1 MRAIATADVDR
12 LTQIKGVG
20 RKTAERLAL
29 ELREKILTLPSAA
42 GRAASP
48 APAPPARRAGGPLGD
63 VYGALVQ
70 LGYKP
75 ARSNRCW
82 TRWIRRG
89 RSPSWCARRWARC
102 GGDSDGAQTTRRRDE
117 PHGARRRPSARS
129 RPAPASRRD
138 RDEDAALRPRSF
150 AEFVGQKKIA
160 ENLAV
165 YVQAARKRGDALDH
179 VLLSGPPGLG
189 KTTLAYLLAREM
201 GTEVRVTS
209 GPGAGAQGRPGR
221 ASSRRSARGD
231 MLFIDEIHRLQPVIE
246 ESLYPAM
253 EDFRIE
259 LVTGAGAGARAI
271 PLPIERF
278 TLVGAT
284 TRTGQLG
291 SPLLSASG
299 SSRRSRSTRAD
310 ELTTIVRRS
319 ARLLGIP
326 IDDAGA
332 EEIGRRARG
341 TPRIANRLLR
351 RIRDFA
357 DVRGDGRITRDVA
370 EYALGRLEV
379 DAVGLDAGDRRIL
392 STIVKRFDGGPVGID
407 SLAASLAEDRD
418 TLEFVYE
425 PYLIQEGFLIR
436 TPRGRQVTSRAY
448 EHLGLPPP
456 ARNQGRCF
464 S

>member
-1 MRAIATADVDR
+1 MARNKHEDEPGDGIQSERVVSADASAIA
-12 LTQIKGVG
+12 L
-20 RKTAERLAL
+20 
-29 ELREKILTLPSAA
+29 S
-42 GRAASP
+42 
-48 APAPPARRAGGPLGD
+48 
-63 VYGALVQ
+63 
-70 LGYKP
+70 
-75 ARSNRCW
+75 
-82 TRWIRRG
+82 
-89 RSPSWCARRWARC
+89 
-102 GGDSDGAQTTRRRDE
+102 
-117 PHGARRRPSARS
+117 
-129 RPAPASRRD
+129 RD

-150 AEFVGQKKIA
+150 AEFVGQRKVA

-189 KTTLAYLLAREM
+189 KTTLAFLLAREM
-201 GTEVRVTS
+201 GSEVRITS
-209 GPGAGAQGRPGR
+209 GPVLERKGDLVGILTSLG
-221 ASSRRSARGD
+221 RGD
-231 MLFIDEIHRLQPVIE
+231 VLFIDEIHRLQPVLE

-259 LVTGAGAGARAI
+259 LVTGTGAGARAI

-291 SPLLSASG
+291 SPLLSRFGIVETFEFYSP
-299 SSRRSRSTRAD
+299 AD
-310 ELTTIVRRS
+310 LTTIVKRS

-326 IDDAGA
+326 IEDAGA

-357 DVRGDGRITRDVA
+357 DVRGDGRVTRDLA

-379 DAVGLDAGDRRIL
+379 DAAGLDAGDRKIL
-392 STIVKRFDGGPVGID
+392 TTIVNRFDGGPVGID

-425 PYLIQEGFLIR
+425 PYLIQEGFLLR
-436 TPRGRQVTSRAY
+436 TPRGRQITRRAY
-448 EHLGLPPP
+448 DHLGLPVPSRP
-456 ARNQGRCF
+456 QGTLF
-464 S
+464 

>member
-1 MRAIATADVDR
+1 MS
-12 LTQIKGVG
+12 
-20 RKTAERLAL
+20 RKRHDE
-29 ELREKILTLPSAA
+29 EQGAA
-42 GRAASP
+42 PAGDDQRVLSP
-48 APAPPARRAGGPLGD
+48 APVAG
-63 VYGALVQ
+63 
-70 LGYKP
+70 
-75 ARSNRCW
+75 
-82 TRWIRRG
+82 
-89 RSPSWCARRWARC
+89 SP
-102 GGDSDGAQTTRRRDE
+102 
-117 PHGARRRPSARS
+117 
-129 RPAPASRRD
+129 D

-150 AEFVGQKKIA
+150 AEFVGQRKIA

-189 KTTLAYLLAREM
+189 KTTLAYLLAHEM

-209 GPGAGAQGRPGR
+209 GPALERKGDLAGILTSLG
-221 ASSRRSARGD
+221 RGD
-231 MLFIDEIHRLQPVIE
+231 ILFIDEIHRLQAVIE

-259 LVTGAGAGARAI
+259 LITGTGAGARAI

-291 SPLLSASG
+291 SPLLSRFGIVEPFTFYTPA
-299 SSRRSRSTRAD
+299 

-319 ARLLGIP
+319 AGLLGIP
-326 IDDAGA
+326 IEPAGA

-351 RIRDFA
+351 RVRDFA
-357 DVRGDGRITRDVA
+357 EVRGDGRVTKDVA
-370 EYALGRLEV
+370 EYALNRLEV
-379 DAVGLDAGDRRIL
+379 DHLGLDAGDRKIL
-392 STIVKRFDGGPVGID
+392 STIIVRFDGGPVGID
-407 SLAASLAEDRD
+407 SLAASLADDRD

-436 TPRGRQVTSRAY
+436 TPRGRQVTRRAY
-448 EHLGLPPP
+448 EHLNLPPP
-456 ARNQGRCF
+456 SRPGGAGQATLF
-464 S
+464 

>member
-1 MRAIATADVDR
+1 M
-12 LTQIKGVG
+12 
-20 RKTAERLAL
+20 
-29 ELREKILTLPSAA
+29 
-42 GRAASP
+42 
-48 APAPPARRAGGPLGD
+48 
-63 VYGALVQ
+63 
-70 LGYKP
+70 
-75 ARSNRCW
+75 
-82 TRWIRRG
+82 
-89 RSPSWCARRWARC
+89 
-102 GGDSDGAQTTRRRDE
+102 
-117 PHGARRRPSARS
+117 ARS
-129 RPAPASRRD
+129 RHEDEGAAPSHAPARVLSGEVVSAAASELD
-138 RDEDAALRPRSF
+138 DDAALRPRSF
-150 AEFVGQKKIA
+150 AEFVGQRKVA

-189 KTTLAYLLAREM
+189 KTTLAFLLAREM
-201 GTEVRVTS
+201 GSQIRVTS
-209 GPGAGAQGRPGR
+209 GPALERKGDLAGILTSLG
-221 ASSRRSARGD
+221 RGD
-231 MLFIDEIHRLQPVIE
+231 ILFIDEIHRLQPVIE

-259 LVTGAGAGARAI
+259 LVTGTGAGARAI

-291 SPLLSASG
+291 SPLLSRFGIVETFAFYSP
-299 SSRRSRSTRAD
+299 D

-319 ARLLGIP
+319 ARLLDIP
-326 IDDAGA
+326 IEDAGA
-332 EEIGRRARG
+332 EEIGRRSRG

-370 EYALGRLEV
+370 EFALGRLEV

-392 STIVKRFDGGPVGID
+392 ATIIKRFDGGPVGIE

-436 TPRGRQVTSRAY
+436 TPRGRQVTRRAY
-448 EHLGLPPP
+448 EHLGVPPP
-456 ARNQGRCF
+456 AANRGGGQGSLF
-464 S
+464 

>member
-1 MRAIATADVDR
+1 MARKRHDDDDSAEGSAEPQR
-12 LTQIKGVG
+12 LV
-20 RKTAERLAL
+20 
-29 ELREKILTLPSAA
+29 SAA
-42 GRAASP
+42 P
-48 APAPPARRAGGPLGD
+48 
-63 VYGALVQ
+63 
-70 LGYKP
+70 
-75 ARSNRCW
+75 
-82 TRWIRRG
+82 
-89 RSPSWCARRWARC
+89 
-102 GGDSDGAQTTRRRDE
+102 
-117 PHGARRRPSARS
+117 
-129 RPAPASRRD
+129 D

-160 ENLAV
+160 ENMAV

-179 VLLSGPPGLG
+179 VLLTGPPGLG

-209 GPGAGAQGRPGR
+209 GPALERKGDLAGILT
-221 ASSRRSARGD
+221 SMARGD
-231 MLFIDEIHRLQPVIE
+231 VLFIDEIHRLQPVIE

-271 PLPIERF
+271 PLGIERF

-291 SPLLSASG
+291 SPL
-299 SSRRSRSTRAD
+299 RSRFGIVETFSFYDAD

-326 IDDAGA
+326 IEDAGA

-357 DVRGDGRITRDVA
+357 DVRGDGRITRDLA

-379 DAVGLDAGDRRIL
+379 DAAGLDAGDRKL
-392 STIVKRFDGGPVGID
+392 LATIVKRFDGGPVGID

-436 TPRGRQVTSRAY
+436 TPRGRQVTRRAY

-456 ARNQGRCF
+456 AASTRPQGTLF
-464 S
+464 

>member
-1 MRAIATADVDR
+1 M
-12 LTQIKGVG
+12 L
-20 RKTAERLAL
+20 
-29 ELREKILTLPSAA
+29 SAGA
-42 GRAASP
+42 G
-48 APAPPARRAGGPLGD
+48 
-63 VYGALVQ
+63 
-70 LGYKP
+70 
-75 ARSNRCW
+75 
-82 TRWIRRG
+82 
-89 RSPSWCARRWARC
+89 
-102 GGDSDGAQTTRRRDE
+102 E
-117 PHGARRRPSARS
+117 GAR
-129 RPAPASRRD
+129 D
-138 RDEDAALRPRSF
+138 LDDDAALRPRSF
-150 AEFVGQKKIA
+150 AEFVGQKKVA
-160 ENLAV
+160 DNLAV

-201 GTEVRVTS
+201 GSEVRVTS
-209 GPGAGAQGRPGR
+209 GPALERKGDLAGILTSLG
-221 ASSRRSARGD
+221 RGD
-231 MLFIDEIHRLQPVIE
+231 VLFIDEIHRLQPVIE

-259 LVTGAGAGARAI
+259 LVTGTGAGARAI

-291 SPLLSASG
+291 SPLLSRFGIVETFAFYS
-299 SSRRSRSTRAD
+299 AE

-319 ARLLGIP
+319 ARLLDIP

-357 DVRGDGRITRDVA
+357 DVRGDGRVTRDVA

-379 DAVGLDAGDRRIL
+379 DAAGLDAGDRRIL

-436 TPRGRQVTSRAY
+436 TPRGRQITRRAY
-448 EHLGLPPP
+448 DHLGLPPP
-456 ARNQGRCF
+456 SRPQGTLF
-464 S
+464 

>member
-1 MRAIATADVDR
+1 MA
-12 LTQIKGVG
+12 
-20 RKTAERLAL
+20 RKRHEDETGQPGTPGEPGNPISESRVL
-29 ELREKILTLPSAA
+29 SAGA
-42 GRAASP
+42 G
-48 APAPPARRAGGPLGD
+48 
-63 VYGALVQ
+63 
-70 LGYKP
+70 
-75 ARSNRCW
+75 
-82 TRWIRRG
+82 
-89 RSPSWCARRWARC
+89 
-102 GGDSDGAQTTRRRDE
+102 E
-117 PHGARRRPSARS
+117 GAR
-129 RPAPASRRD
+129 D
-138 RDEDAALRPRSF
+138 LDDDAALRPRSF
-150 AEFVGQKKIA
+150 AEFVGQKKVA
-160 ENLAV
+160 DNLAV

-201 GTEVRVTS
+201 GSEVRVTS
-209 GPGAGAQGRPGR
+209 GPALERKGDLAGILTSLG
-221 ASSRRSARGD
+221 RGD
-231 MLFIDEIHRLQPVIE
+231 VLFIDEIHRLQPVIE

-259 LVTGAGAGARAI
+259 LVTGTGAGARAI

-291 SPLLSASG
+291 SPLLSRFGIVETFAFYS
-299 SSRRSRSTRAD
+299 AE

-319 ARLLGIP
+319 ARLLDIP

-357 DVRGDGRITRDVA
+357 DVRGDGRVTREVA

-379 DAVGLDAGDRRIL
+379 DAAGLDAGDRRIL

-436 TPRGRQVTSRAY
+436 TPRGRQITRRAY
-448 EHLGLPPP
+448 DHLGLPPP
-456 ARNQGRCF
+456 SRPQGTLF
-464 S
+464 

>member
-1 MRAIATADVDR
+1 VA
-12 LTQIKGVG
+12 
-20 RKTAERLAL
+20 RKRHEDETGQLGE
-29 ELREKILTLPSAA
+29 P
-42 GRAASP
+42 
-48 APAPPARRAGGPLGD
+48 GGPLSEARVLSG
-63 VYGALVQ
+63 GA
-70 LGYKP
+70 
-75 ARSNRCW
+75 
-82 TRWIRRG
+82 
-89 RSPSWCARRWARC
+89 
-102 GGDSDGAQTTRRRDE
+102 E
-117 PHGARRRPSARS
+117 PGAR
-129 RPAPASRRD
+129 D
-138 RDEDAALRPRSF
+138 LDDDAALRPRSF
-150 AEFVGQKKIA
+150 AEFVGQKKVA
-160 ENLAV
+160 DNLAV

-201 GTEVRVTS
+201 GSEVRVTS
-209 GPGAGAQGRPGR
+209 GPALERKGDLAGILTSLG
-221 ASSRRSARGD
+221 RGD
-231 MLFIDEIHRLQPVIE
+231 VLFIDEIHRLQPVIE

-259 LVTGAGAGARAI
+259 LVTGTGAGARAI

-291 SPLLSASG
+291 SPLLSRFGIVETFSFYSAE
-299 SSRRSRSTRAD
+299 

-319 ARLLGIP
+319 ARLLDIP

-357 DVRGDGRITRDVA
+357 DVRGDGRVTRDVA

-379 DAVGLDAGDRRIL
+379 DAAGLDAGDRRIL

-436 TPRGRQVTSRAY
+436 TPRGRQITRRAY
-448 EHLGLPPP
+448 DHLGVPPP
-456 ARNQGRCF
+456 SRPQGTLF
-464 S
+464 

>member
-1 MRAIATADVDR
+1 MA
-12 LTQIKGVG
+12 
-20 RKTAERLAL
+20 RKKHEDQSAEDLSTETGERVV
-29 ELREKILTLPSAA
+29 SAA
-42 GRAASP
+42 
-48 APAPPARRAGGPLGD
+48 AGA
-63 VYGALVQ
+63 GAL
-70 LGYKP
+70 
-75 ARSNRCW
+75 S
-82 TRWIRRG
+82 
-89 RSPSWCARRWARC
+89 
-102 GGDSDGAQTTRRRDE
+102 
-117 PHGARRRPSARS
+117 
-129 RPAPASRRD
+129 RD
-138 RDEDAALRPRSF
+138 RDEDAALRPHSF
-150 AEFVGQKKIA
+150 AEFVGQRKVA

-165 YVQAARKRGDALDH
+165 YVQAARQRGDALDH

-189 KTTLAYLLAREM
+189 KTTLAFLLAREM
-201 GTEVRVTS
+201 GSEVRITS
-209 GPGAGAQGRPGR
+209 GPVLERKGDLVGILTSLG
-221 ASSRRSARGD
+221 RGD
-231 MLFIDEIHRLQPVIE
+231 VLFIDEIHRLQPVIE

-291 SPLLSASG
+291 SPLLSRFGIVETFEFYSP
-299 SSRRSRSTRAD
+299 AD
-310 ELTTIVRRS
+310 LTTIVKRS

-326 IDDAGA
+326 IEDAGA

-357 DVRGDGRITRDVA
+357 DVRGDGRVTKDLA

-379 DAVGLDAGDRRIL
+379 DAAGLDAGDRKIL
-392 STIVKRFDGGPVGID
+392 TTIVNRFDGGPVGID

-425 PYLIQEGFLIR
+425 PYLIQEGFLLR
-436 TPRGRQVTSRAY
+436 TPRGRQITRRAY
-448 EHLGLPPP
+448 DHLGLPVPSRP
-456 ARNQGRCF
+456 QGTLF
-464 S
+464 

>member
-1 MRAIATADVDR
+1 M
-12 LTQIKGVG
+12 
-20 RKTAERLAL
+20 
-29 ELREKILTLPSAA
+29 
-42 GRAASP
+42 
-48 APAPPARRAGGPLGD
+48 ARQRHE
-63 VYGALVQ
+63 
-70 LGYKP
+70 
-75 ARSNRCW
+75 
-82 TRWIRRG
+82 
-89 RSPSWCARRWARC
+89 
-102 GGDSDGAQTTRRRDE
+102 DE
-117 PHGARRRPSARS
+117 PAAPEERVSDATPHARES
-129 RPAPASRRD
+129 D
-138 RDEDAALRPRSF
+138 DDAALRPRSF
-150 AEFVGQKKIA
+150 AEFVGQKKVA
-160 ENLAV
+160 DNLAV

-201 GTEVRVTS
+201 GSEVRVTS
-209 GPGAGAQGRPGR
+209 GPALERKGDLAGILTSLG
-221 ASSRRSARGD
+221 RGD
-231 MLFIDEIHRLQPVIE
+231 VLFIDEIHRLQPVIE

-259 LVTGAGAGARAI
+259 LVTGTGAGARAI

-291 SPLLSASG
+291 SPLLSRFGIVETFAFY
-299 SSRRSRSTRAD
+299 TPE
-310 ELTTIVRRS
+310 ELTTIVKRS
-319 ARLLGIP
+319 ARLLDIP

-357 DVRGDGRITRDVA
+357 DVRGDGRVTREVA

-379 DAVGLDAGDRRIL
+379 DAAGLDAGDRRIL

-436 TPRGRQVTSRAY
+436 TPRGRQITKRAY
-448 EHLGLPPP
+448 DHLGLPAPTRGGP
-456 ARNQGRCF
+456 QGSLF
-464 S
+464 